1 MDLKELLST
10 IHTGLAKNL
19 ADQVRRA
26 NKSNE
31 PLTPQTI
38 AAIAKFLKD
47 NHIESN
53 VEKSEPLADL
63 VGALPDIDENNRITF
78 PSPTRRTGTN

>member
-1 MDLKELLST
+1 MDLKSLLDS

-19 ADQVRRA
+19 ADQVRLA
-26 NKSNE
+26 NESGE

-53 VEKSEPLADL
+53 VEDSKPLADL
-63 VGALPDIDENNRITF
+63 VGNLPDIDEHNRITF
-78 PSPTRRTGTN
+78 PTPRTGT